1 MIQDGV
7 SAKRGETRA
16 ARSSAWYA
24 GRRSSAAWARRI
36 GGLLGLRWYTVAT
49 LGILL
54 LVWFVVTGFGLVRD
68 LFLPSPALLWDGM
81 LDLVQNGYKSRTLWA
96 HTGFSLER
104 VLGGFI
110 TGAIAGTAL
119 GLAMGYNRKVEAF
132 FSPYIEFL
140 RPLPQLAYLVL
151 LIVWF
156 GIGETSQIVLLFLT
170 ALPVAAV
177 AARDGVKGTSMLL
190 PFQRI
195 QVARSLGAGE
205 WQIFRYVVLPSALHE
220 IFTGA
225 RLAVGVVYATL
236 IAAEMI
242 AGSTGL
248 GWMILD
254 AGRFL
259 RSDYVFVGIL
269 IIGLMGIALDR
280 ILLKIEHHVV
290 HWAGKG

>member
-1 MIQDGV
+1 ML
-7 SAKRGETRA
+7 
-16 ARSSAWYA
+16 
-24 GRRSSAAWARRI
+24 RRI
-36 GGLLGLRWYTVAT
+36 YDVLGLRWYTVGT
-49 LGILL
+49 LGLIV
-54 LVWFVVTGFGLVRD
+54 LVWSVVTGFGLVRD
-68 LFLPSPALLWDGM
+68 LFLPSPGLLWSGFV
-81 LDLVQNGYKSRTLWA
+81 DLVHDGYKSRTLWA
-96 HTGFSLER
+96 HAGFSLER

-110 TGAIAGTAL
+110 TGAVAGTAL
-119 GLAMGYNRKVEAF
+119 GLGMGYNRKVEAF

-177 AARDGVKGTSMLL
+177 AARDGVRSTSI
-190 PFQRI
+190 QRI

-225 RLAVGVVYATL
+225 RLAIGVVYATL

-269 IIGLMGIALDR
+269 IIGLMGLALDR
-280 ILLKIEHHVV
+280 ILLKIENRFV

>member
-1 MIQDGV
+1 VTIQDNFA
-7 SAKRGETRA
+7 AKRSDARA
-16 ARSSAWYA
+16 VEAGVWRDGGHSS
-24 GRRSSAAWARRI
+24 GISVRRI
-36 GGLLGLRWYTVAT
+36 RGLLGLRWYTVAT
-49 LGILL
+49 LALLL
-54 LVWFVVTGFGLVRD
+54 LVWFVITGFGLVRD
-68 LFLPSPALLWDGM
+68 LFLPSPALLWDGL

-177 AARDGVKGTSMLL
+177 AARDGVRGTSI
-190 PFQRI
+190 QRI
-195 QVARSLGAGE
+195 QVARSLGAGP

-280 ILLKIEHHVV
+280 ILLKIEHRVV